1 MVRWSGVGGLRSLV
15 VDGPDLP
22 TFRPSGLPILPTI
35 RSCRLPDMRTPLTAG
50 GRQGRSQGCRRW
62 PTLPRSLD
70 RSTIGA
76 VGLNDRVRDGNGCG
90 PYALIASD
98 RTVGP
103 SDGPTEQKG
112 RKRMGD
118 SREMD
123 RLGAVRRSEARQW
136 VICLETP
143 MGVVKPHGRLGPL
156 RSEWVAPRPRAAY

>member
-1 MVRWSGVGGLRSLV
+1 MAAAPRAAAAVAVAMDELESRIAGREGKKWAGKAGSWKLEAGSWKRNADHPTDESPRARERVRGL
-15 VDGPDLP
+15 
-22 TFRPSGLPILPTI
+22 
-35 RSCRLPDMRTPLTAG
+35 
-50 GRQGRSQGCRRW
+50 SQGCRRW

-136 VICLETP
+136 VIC
-143 MGVVKPHGRLGPL
+143 R
-156 RSEWVAPRPRAAY
+156 